1 MKAGVLKTLA
11 FASLLLL
18 TAAGTAARA
27 DDLQRVADNVDR
39 RYSRISALT
48 TEFTEIYKGAGAQRT
63 ESGTLALK
71 KPGKMRWDYLLPRQK
86 LFVTDGKTAY
96 FYVPGERQA
105 RQAPMKKLD
114 DLRSPLRYLLG
125 KTRLQKEFEGLSLAD
140 VQPLNPGD
148 FVLQGVPRGMEDR
161 VRRVLLEVGSEG
173 SIHRIVAEEIDGS
186 TTEFR
191 FSNQRAEVALP
202 DTRFQF
208 QVPPG
213 VELIQAENV
222 GEY

>member
-1 MKAGVLKTLA
+1 MKNLA
-11 FASLLLL
+11 FASLLFL
-18 TAAGTAARA
+18 AAAAVAARA
-27 DDLQRVADNVDR
+27 DDLQRVADSVDR
-39 RYSRISALT
+39 RYSRISTLT
-48 TEFTEIYKGAGAQRT
+48 TDFTEIYKGAGMRRT

-71 KPGKMRWDYLLPRQK
+71 KPGKMRWDYFQPRQK

-125 KTRLQKEFEGLSLAD
+125 KTRLQKEFAGLSLAD
-140 VQPLNPGD
+140 VRPLDSGD
-148 FVLQGVPRGMEDR
+148 VVLQGVPRGMEDR
-161 VRRVLLEVGSEG
+161 VSRVLLEVSPEG
-173 SIHRIVAEEIDGS
+173 SIRRIVAEEVDGS

-191 FSNQRAEVALP
+191 FSNQREEIPLP
-202 DTRFQF
+202 DAQFQF
-208 QVPPG
+208 HVPPG
-213 VELIQAENV
+213 VEMIQAEDV